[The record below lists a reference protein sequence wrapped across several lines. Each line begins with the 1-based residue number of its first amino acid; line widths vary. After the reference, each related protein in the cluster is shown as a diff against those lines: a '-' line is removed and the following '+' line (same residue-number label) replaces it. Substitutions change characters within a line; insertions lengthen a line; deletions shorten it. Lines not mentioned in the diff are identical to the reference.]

1 MTSDLRHAVFDHENV
16 LTASLSVASSP
27 ATLPWRRPGSGHAPS
42 VNARSANV
50 ESAGPM
56 EVRAKG
62 AVDPMALANRV
73 ARLEELL
80 RQRQVDI
87 RETMLRVGPLELDL
101 IDRNARR
108 SGRTIELLPR
118 EFSLLKYMMRQHDQ
132 LLTCDALLEQVWN
145 YRFIPKAS
153 NVVHVHM
160 GRLHRK
166 IDGPGETRMIHNV
179 RAAGFILRT
188 PD

>member
-1 MTSDLRHAVFDHENV
+1 MTSDLRHVAFDDENF

-27 ATLPWRRPGSGHAPS
+27 ATLPWRRPGIGHAPS
-42 VNARSANV
+42 INARSANV
-50 ESAGPM
+50 ESAGLM

-62 AVDPMALANRV
+62 AADPMELADRV

-80 RQRQVDI
+80 RQRPIDI

-101 IDRNARR
+101 IDRNAKR
-108 SGRTIELLPR
+108 SGRMIELLPR
-118 EFSLLKYMMRQHDQ
+118 EFGLLKYMMRQHDQ
-132 LLTCDALLEQVWN
+132 LLTCDTLLEQVWN
-145 YRFIPKAS
+145 YKFIPKTS

-166 IDGPGETRMIHNV
+166 IDGPGEARMIHNV
-179 RAAGFILRT
+179 RGAGFILRT

>member
-1 MTSDLRHAVFDHENV
+1 MTSDLRHVAFDDENF
-16 LTASLSVASSP
+16 LTASLSIASSP
-27 ATLPWRRPGSGHAPS
+27 ATLPWRRSGIGHAP
-42 VNARSANV
+42 
-50 ESAGPM
+50 M
-56 EVRAKG
+56 EMRAKG
-62 AVDPMALANRV
+62 AVDPMELADRV

-80 RQRQVDI
+80 CRRQVDI

-118 EFSLLKYMMRQHDQ
+118 EFALLKYMMRQHDQ
-132 LLTCDALLEQVWN
+132 LLTCDTLLEQVWN
-145 YRFIPKAS
+145 YKFIPKAS

-166 IDGPGETRMIHNV
+166 IDGPGEARMIHNV
-179 RAAGFILRT
+179 RGAGFILRT